1 MRCYS
6 IITVMVS
13 ACIYAGPVAA
23 QVNTPD
29 RLRVVVVERTAAGG
43 SLTAKLTAT
52 RSKHTT
58 SWSLECMDNGDRSAH
73 PPKVA
78 FYKGTSAAE
87 ERWVEGTYRDEYQNS
102 KFTLAVGQPQLWM
115 ANLRG
120 CPRVG
125 QPRIQRLPMQ

>member
-1 MRCYS
+1 M
-6 IITVMVS
+6 
-13 ACIYAGPVAA
+13 
-23 QVNTPD
+23 
-29 RLRVVVVERTAAGG
+29 VVVERTAAGG

-58 SWSLECMDNGDRSAH
+58 SWSLECMDDGDRSAH

-125 QPRIQRLPMQ
+125 QPRIKRLPI